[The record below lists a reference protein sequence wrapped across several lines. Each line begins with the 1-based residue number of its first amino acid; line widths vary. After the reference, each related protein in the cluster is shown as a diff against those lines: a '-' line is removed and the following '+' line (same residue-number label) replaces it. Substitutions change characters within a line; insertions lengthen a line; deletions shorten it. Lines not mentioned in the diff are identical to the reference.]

1 MIVNEERGTKKTTSS
16 FFNLKN
22 VFFSIKKNF
31 FENNRFVLQKK
42 AQSFFKTLKRND
54 PSLFNFI
61 RFLRNLFY

>member
-22 VFFSIKKNF
+22 FFFNKKNF